1 MGAFEDSFRDRD
13 IVFYS
18 ETHLTSGQLMPRVN
32 GYLWETTCRPDARSQ
47 RGSRGSGGVAVLFK
61 EELQPLL
68 QIVRRDDQARYMWV
82 RLRAETGR
90 FLYIAICYFPPSTSV
105 YASPRGQSPF
115 SILDDD
121 IWEFSRD
128 GDIILLG
135 DFNARTGN
143 SQTIFY
149 DTSEEILREVD
160 ISEMGLDRHSQ
171 DREHTEYGRNLI
183 EMTTTHGLAILN
195 GLEIFPSSGG
205 FTCFPHRHG
214 ASTVDYVMTS
224 PSFISSIQDLNVG
237 SRPVGVAVD
246 HALLTFSVSF
256 QYSASETP
264 QRIAHTRYTFTPE
277 TDSVYIEEIYRRMW
291 AAEVLWRKSPL
302 Y

>member
-1 MGAFEDSFRDRD
+1 
-13 IVFYS
+13 
-18 ETHLTSGQLMPRVN
+18 
-32 GYLWETTCRPDARSQ
+32 
-47 RGSRGSGGVAVLFK
+47 
-61 EELQPLL
+61 
-68 QIVRRDDQARYMWV
+68 MWV
-82 RLRAETGR
+82 RLRAEIGR
-90 FLYIAICYFPPSTSV
+90 FLYIGICYFPPSTSV
-105 YASPRGQSPF
+105 YAATKGQSPY
-115 SILDDD
+115 SVLDDD

-205 FTCFPHRHG
+205 FTCF
-214 ASTVDYVMTS
+214 
-224 PSFISSIQDLNVG
+224 
-237 SRPVGVAVD
+237 
-246 HALLTFSVSF
+246 
-256 QYSASETP
+256 
-264 QRIAHTRYTFTPE
+264 
-277 TDSVYIEEIYRRMW
+277 
-291 AAEVLWRKSPL
+291 
-302 Y
+302 

>member
-1 MGAFEDSFRDRD
+1 M
-13 IVFYS
+13 
-18 ETHLTSGQLMPRVN
+18 
-32 GYLWETTCRPDARSQ
+32 
-47 RGSRGSGGVAVLFK
+47 AVLFR

-68 QIVRRDDQARYMWV
+68 QIVRRDHQARYMWV

-135 DFNARTGN
+135 DFNARMAN

-171 DREHTEYGRNLI
+171 DREHTEYGRYLM

-195 GLEIFPSSGG
+195 GLEIFPSCGG

-224 PSFISSIQDLNVG
+224 PSFIPSIQDLNVVG
-237 SRPVGVAVD
+237 SRPVWSSSGPCSFDFFSLLPVQCFSDATEDCTHTVYFYTRDRLGLCRDLQTDVSSRTSLYCGGD
-246 HALLTFSVSF
+246 HHS
-256 QYSASETP
+256 
-264 QRIAHTRYTFTPE
+264 I
-277 TDSVYIEEIYRRMW
+277 D
-291 AAEVLWRKSPL
+291 
-302 Y
+302 

>member
-18 ETHLTSGQLMPRVN
+18 ETHLICGQLMPRVT
-32 GYLWETTCRPDARSQ
+32 GYLWETACRPDARSQ
-47 RGSRGSGGVAVLFK
+47 RGSRGSGVVAVLFK

-135 DFNARTGN
+135 DFNARTAN

-171 DREHTEYGRNLI
+171 DREHTEYGRYLM

-256 QYSASETP
+256 
-264 QRIAHTRYTFTPE
+264 
-277 TDSVYIEEIYRRMW
+277 
-291 AAEVLWRKSPL
+291 
-302 Y
+302 